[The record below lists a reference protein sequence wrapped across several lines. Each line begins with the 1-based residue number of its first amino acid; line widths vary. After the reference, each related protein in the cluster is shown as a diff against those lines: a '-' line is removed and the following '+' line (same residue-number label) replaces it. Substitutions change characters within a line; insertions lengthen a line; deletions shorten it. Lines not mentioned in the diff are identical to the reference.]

1 MQILILVLSMPN
13 NVGKVIYPHFID
25 EKIMAEIH
33 NSWISF

>member
-25 EKIMAEIH
+25 EKIVID
-33 NSWISF
+33 S